1 MTGYYIKQI
10 NPKDI
15 PTGFYQ
21 SVVSQ
26 TNDLA
31 IIELFTAFLEDAP
44 QLVLQLYVL
53 VSRGQFDPSS
63 PRDIWVVIS
72 TCISLAS
79 FSKSLVNYATC
90 VRAIDEAAGQIA
102 WYSVLAI
109 MGWRLCLL
117 FARLVAMVLFA
128 SVFKAWLI
136 LFMILH
142 GVIMLAL
149 FTIQEVK
156 LFPESPSKR
165 FFIRAMVAYMSVFC
179 YFSIE
184 GKQTRG
190 WALTFYTI
198 VFVENSCMIILWYY
212 YSDFHGDWGPILLSI
227 EWGSFVTGLLFM
239 ILYYGWLHPNHIKP
253 KNSSASSSKNA
264 TDSGAEL
271 VQASVFVTAV

>member
-31 IIELFTAFLEDAP
+31 IIGLFTAFLEDAP
-44 QLVLQLYVL
+44 QLVLELYKL
-53 VSRGQFDPSS
+53 ASRGQFYPGSL
-63 PRDIWVVIS
+63 RDLIWIAIS

-136 LFMILH
+136 LFMIVR

-149 FTIQEVK
+149 FAIQEVK

-165 FFIRAMVAYMSVFC
+165 VFIER
-179 YFSIE
+179 
-184 GKQTRG
+184 
-190 WALTFYTI
+190 WWLTGQ
-198 VFVENSCMIILWYY
+198 
-212 YSDFHGDWGPILLSI
+212 YSATFPS
-227 EWGSFVTGLLFM
+227 
-239 ILYYGWLHPNHIKP
+239 K
-253 KNSSASSSKNA
+253 ASRQEA
-264 TDSGAEL
+264 GH
-271 VQASVFVTAV
+271 